1 MNPVIGP
8 IHVSR
13 PGMSADEM
21 LAMLKALLALDMP
34 AIEQLLR
41 EHKEAEELLAST
53 VGLDPKALQAARV
66 ELFQCSRLKIAD
78 LGLGLSEHLF
88 EDWIISLGYKALN
101 PKPQN

>member
-34 AIEQLLR
+34 AIE
-41 EHKEAEELLAST
+41 ELLAST
-53 VGLDPKALQAARV
+53 VGIDPTAMQAARV
-66 ELFQCSRLKIAD
+66 ELFQSSRLKIAD

-88 EDWIISLGYKALN
+88 EDWIIHLGFKPLN
-101 PKPQN
+101 PNPNQN